1 MQSVIQQIY
10 SDSKGRAVAVMV
22 LDCTVADLNARI
34 AESPVAIDAYTLE
47 QLKSRIKIH
56 PYPVSASGPKGKSS
70 EGEVKQQGGPLTK
83 WLAARERDLPFRKF
97 LQERYGRNA
106 PDAKTAELAVKDIVG
121 FGSRTQLDNDH
132 QLAMKFKNV
141 IMLEFNAW
149 LNK

>member
-1 MQSVIQQIY
+1 MQSVIQHIY
-10 SDSKGRAVAVMV
+10 SDNKGRAVAVMV
-22 LDCTVADLNARI
+22 LDCTVAALNARI

-47 QLKSRIKIH
+47 QLK
-56 PYPVSASGPKGKSS
+56 KSKTIS
-70 EGEVKQQGGPLTK
+70 QPEEKSPGGPLTK

-97 LQERYGRNA
+97 LQAKYGRNA
-106 PDAKTAELAVKDIVG
+106 TDAKTAELAVKDIVG

-132 QLAMKFKNV
+132 QLAMKFKNM